1 MIFEKAIQDDIDAVG
16 ILYCTVCDYLSTHIN
31 YPGWYKH
38 IYPTKADAQSSLD
51 EGTLYVCKGNDKNTI
66 VGSVVLKHAPG
77 NHYSGEHWLTPD
89 DYEKIYVIH
98 TLAVHPN
105 YNHLGIGKYMMD
117 AIEGMAKSEHC
128 ISIRLDVV
136 KGNIPAEKLYQKCG
150 YHYITTK
157 NLGYEDIGLPWFN
170 LYEKTL

>member
-1 MIFEKAIQDDIDAVG
+1 MIFEKATQDDINAVG
-16 ILYCTVCDYLSTHIN
+16 VLYNIVCDHLSTHIN
-31 YPGWYKH
+31 YPGWQKD

-51 EGTLYVCKGNDKNTI
+51 DGTLYVCKGNDNKTI
-66 VGSVVLKHAPG
+66 VGSVILKHSPG
-77 NHYSGEHWLTPD
+77 NHYSREPWLTPD

-98 TLAVHPN
+98 TLAVHPA

-117 AIEGMAKSEHC
+117 AIENMAKKEHC

-150 YHYITTK
+150 YRYITTK
-157 NLGYEDIGLPWFN
+157 SLGYEDIGLPWFN
-170 LYEKTL
+170 LYEKPL